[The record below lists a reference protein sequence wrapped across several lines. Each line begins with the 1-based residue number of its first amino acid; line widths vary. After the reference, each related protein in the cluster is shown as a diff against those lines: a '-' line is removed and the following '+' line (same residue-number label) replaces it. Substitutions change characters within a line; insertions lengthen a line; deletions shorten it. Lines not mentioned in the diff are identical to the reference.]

1 MFFDCSDEALRADAQ
16 REATNRVARE
26 IRRQTDKLLMNDAL
40 NDAYR
45 RTNPIQPDEDRSYTP
60 SSYGHAG
67 GANGWTAAVIAMLIG
82 GAIICAAIAFSYQP
96 FAPF

>member
-26 IRRQTDKLLMNDAL
+26 IRRQTDELLMNDAL

-45 RTNPIQPDEDRSYTP
+45 RPQLSRPTEDMYYTSP
-60 SSYGHAG
+60 SYGHVG
-67 GANGWTAAVIAMLIG
+67 GEVTGWSAAVIAMLIA
-82 GAIICAAIAFSYQP
+82 GAIICAGIMFSYQP
-96 FAPF
+96 F

>member
-26 IRRQTDKLLMNDAL
+26 IRRQTDELLMNDAL

-45 RTNPIQPDEDRSYTP
+45 RPQLSQPTDDMHYTP
-60 SSYGHAG
+60 PYYGHAG
-67 GANGWTAAVIAMLIG
+67 GDANGWTAAVIAMLIA

-96 FAPF
+96 F